1 MCHVPSQPPSLGRAC
16 SHHGPF
22 AFEKA
27 TPGCTDPYEAPWLD
41 HLGSESLDKL
51 LSQGPPLHRGHD
63 EPPSLEDLGENE
75 GAGFHQA
82 LNQSSEHS

>member
-1 MCHVPSQPPSLGRAC
+1 MFPLNPLLWEGPVHTMGRLPLKRPRQVALIRMRHLG
-16 SHHGPF
+16 SI
-22 AFEKA
+22 
-27 TPGCTDPYEAPWLD
+27 TW
-41 HLGSESLDKL
+41 GSESLDKL
-51 LSQGPPLHRGHD
+51 FSQGPPLHRGHD